1 MPRRFLDTGY
11 HEIDSL
17 FEGIDYLCSLART
30 LVKDLCMD
38 YLCESMG
45 LVEPNRSIGP
55 DKTMNMVLQ
64 CRAQSSQVKVLHNCR
79 NRCYKRDSFAHYL
92 ETAGG
97 VLTSSSSATVSF
109 TRNVIE
115 EASAQVE
122 GADSAPSVV
131 EAARSEAAPMGDQ
144 GQQMAETAVTDEAEA
159 AGRVE
164 KTDWPRRQ
172 LRQMRRTR
180 PRRNLLLQKQLSLPA
195 RLKRSVKQ

>member
-1 MPRRFLDTGY
+1 MRIHGPRGEFSNDR
-11 HEIDSL
+11 
-17 FEGIDYLCSLART
+17 
-30 LVKDLCMD
+30 
-38 YLCESMG
+38 
-45 LVEPNRSIGP
+45 EPNRSISP
-55 DKTMNMVLQ
+55 DEAVNMVLQ

-79 NRCYKRDSFAHYL
+79 NRCYRRDSFAHDL

-97 VLTSSSSATVSF
+97 VLTKLIECTSPSPPRMSRANMEAADLATVSF

-115 EASAQVE
+115 EAAAQAE
-122 GADSAPSVV
+122 GADGAPSVV
-131 EAARSEAAPMGDQ
+131 EAAGSKAAPMGDQ
-144 GQQMAETAVTDEAEA
+144 VQQMAETAVTDEAEA

-195 RLKRSVKQ
+195 RLKRSVKHRIRS